1 MLEEKKFITPRY
13 QVIKKLAQGGL
24 GVVFEVF
31 DLWEGKK
38 IALKLHTAFG
48 GEEKNSLEKFKQEF
62 RLTSE
67 LSHPGIVEVYD
78 FGYTREK
85 KAFYTME
92 LVEGEELSPEIAQ
105 PDLNRFYKIIWQICD
120 ILECLHSQNL
130 IHADLKPSNFKLTP
144 GIFSVK
150 LLDFGLVRTSF
161 YQASDQIE
169 GTPDYMAP
177 EVWLGKKID
186 QRADLYSLGI
196 ILFELLTSKLPFASE
211 DPLVLR
217 SNHLEKIPPP
227 PSALRAGLSEEL
239 DYLVLKLLQKKPED
253 RFQNISELKEKLS
266 QIVTFPLWGAEK
278 TSYINQLYG
287 GKILARGK
295 EFQILQKE
303 LKESLSNAGRM
314 FIIEGELGIGKSTL
328 LRYLKKESQ
337 LEGNLFVQIYCP
349 EEETY
354 PLQPLKELFRK
365 IWPFFQQL
373 FPQLC
378 QKYEEDFKLFLTVTP
393 DQEEQG
399 NLKLDRL
406 SSFLFEASNLFPF
419 VLAFEDLHWMGEGCF
434 SFIEEL
440 TKTLDRSKLFLVGTL
455 QENDLDPQGKL
466 KSLINRLTGTSQL
479 LFLRL
484 PPLTLKELEELLSQ
498 KLAEQTI
505 SKSLLDF
512 IYHNS
517 SGVPLFALEIL
528 KYLFEKK
535 VLYFE
540 KGSFRLEKKLLAEL
554 EIPDNIEKTILG
566 NLKRYPEKVL
576 SFLNLT
582 ALIGIE
588 FDLKSIKFLTGYDEE
603 KIFETLF
610 VLLKDR
616 ILIQTQKKSSFLVYN
631 FASPVLQSLIYKN
644 FNTEKEPLH
653 CKLAYHLE
661 ERKSQGE
668 EIETETVAHHFIL
681 SDDYK
686 KAFEYSFQC
695 AVKNQKDLDYP
706 QALKYLNK
714 TLEAAEKFPEEK
726 EREKRI
732 SQALMQK
739 GNLLKNIGELKQA
752 QKDYEE
758 ILKIADPSEDRRLIA
773 ETYKDLGALFRL
785 KHNHQKGLDFLLK
798 AKLIFQD
805 LKDDKEVA
813 HTLNNIGNIYWID
826 SQHQKALEAFGEA
839 LRIQRTLDNKFDI
852 ASTLNNMGIIYVSQ
866 HQYKRALEYHKESL
880 QIKKELGNKEEIARS
895 LNNIGFVYYLM
906 GSLQNATRSYLDS
919 LELNQE
925 IENKKEVAIN
935 TVNLSECYFKLGEYE
950 KATSYANIGLEIARE
965 IGFQQP
971 IGYLLKNLANLD
983 LETGFYQKALAQLKE
998 ALKLSEEIKDKELKV
1013 SVLTFL
1019 GRLFFLLNRYED
1031 ANRFL
1036 EEALEISRAID
1047 DKRTQIAVGRLNG
1060 ILLRKKK
1067 KMAEALKL
1075 HKNSLIL
1082 AEELNSLEDKLNL
1095 NLDFAWLYLNSNQ
1108 YQMFE
1113 IFLEK
1118 AKKIIDQS
1126 SFPLI
1131 EPEYYFLL
1139 LCKEFQQGNYN
1150 QALKYSELV
1159 LEKVLKLNKLELIW
1173 RTHYLRGKL
1182 NFLKNNLEGAF
1193 KEYEKAGKLIKDLSQ
1208 NIEDPELKQSFLDE
1222 EEKIKLLSDIKMLAQ
1237 TMVGR

>member
-1 MLEEKKFITPRY
+1 MS
-13 QVIKKLAQGGL
+13 
-24 GVVFEVF
+24 
-31 DLWEGKK
+31 
-38 IALKLHTAFG
+38 
-48 GEEKNSLEKFKQEF
+48 EEKNNLEKFKQEF

-92 LVEGEELSPEIAQ
+92 LVEGEELSPEAAQ
-105 PDLNRFYKIIWQICD
+105 PDLDRFYKLVWQISD
-120 ILECLHSQNL
+120 ILEYFHSQNL

-150 LLDFGLVRTSF
+150 ILDFGMVRTSSC
-161 YQASDQIE
+161 QTSDQVE

-186 QRADLYSLGI
+186 QRADLYSLGV
-196 ILFELLTSKLPFASE
+196 ILFELLPSKLPFTSE

-227 PSALRAGLSEEL
+227 PSAFRAGLSEEL
-239 DYLVLKLLQKKPED
+239 DSLVLKLLQKKPED
-253 RFQNISELKEKLS
+253 RFQNISELKEKFS
-266 QIVTFPLWGAEK
+266 RIATFPLWGAEK

-287 GKILARGK
+287 GKILAREK

-328 LRYLKKESQ
+328 LNYLKKESQ
-337 LEGNLFVQIYCP
+337 LEGNLFVQIDCP

-373 FPQLC
+373 FPPLC
-378 QKYEEDFKLFLTVTP
+378 QKYEEDFKLFLTATP
-393 DQEEQG
+393 DQENQG
-399 NLKLDRL
+399 SLKLDKL

-419 VLAFEDLHWMGEGCF
+419 VLAFEDLHWLGEGSF
-434 SFIEEL
+434 SFLEEL
-440 TKTLDRSKLFLVGTL
+440 TRTLDGSRLFLVGTL
-455 QENDLDPQGKL
+455 EENDLDPQGRL

-484 PPLTLKELEELLSQ
+484 PSLTLKELEELLSR
-498 KLAEQTI
+498 KLAEKTI
-505 SKSLLDF
+505 AKALLDF

-540 KGSFRLEKKLLAEL
+540 KGSLRLEKKLLAEL

-566 NLKRYPEKVL
+566 NLKRYPERIL
-576 SFLNLT
+576 SFLNLA
-582 ALIGIE
+582 ALVGKE

-616 ILIQTQKKSSFLVYN
+616 ILIQTQKKPSFLVYN

-644 FNTEKEPLH
+644 FNTGKELLH
-653 CKLAYHLE
+653 RKLAYHLE

-686 KAFEYSFQC
+686 KAFEYSFNC

-714 TLEAAEKFPEEK
+714 TLETAEKFPEEK

-732 SQALMQK
+732 SQTLMQK

-758 ILKIADPSEDRRLIA
+758 ILKIAGPSEDKRLIA
-773 ETYKDLGALFRL
+773 ETYKDLGDLFRL
-785 KHNHQKGLDFLLK
+785 KHDFQNGLACLVK
-798 AKLIFQD
+798 AREIFQD
-805 LKDDKEVA
+805 LKDFEEIA
-813 HTLNNIGNIYWID
+813 HTLNNIGNTYWIN
-826 SQHQKALEAFGEA
+826 SQYQEALKAFGEA
-839 LRIQRTLDNKFDI
+839 LEIQRTLDSKPDI
-852 ASTLNNMGIIYVSQ
+852 ASTLNNMGSIYVSQ
-866 HQYKRALEYHKESL
+866 HQYKKALEYHTKSL

-906 GSLQNATRSYLDS
+906 GSLQNAIRSYMES

-925 IENKKEVAIN
+925 IENKKEITIN

-950 KATSYANIGLEIARE
+950 KATSYANMGLEMARN
-965 IGFQQP
+965 IDFLLP
-971 IGYLLKNLANLD
+971 VGYLLKSLANID
-983 LETGFYQKALAQLKE
+983 FETGFYQRALELLKE
-998 ALKLSEEIKDKELKV
+998 SLTLSEKMEDKELRV
-1013 SVLTFL
+1013 SVFISL
-1019 GRLFFLLNRYED
+1019 GRLFFLLNRSED
-1031 ANRFL
+1031 ADRFI
-1036 EEALEISRAID
+1036 EKGLEISRVIN
-1047 DKRTQIAVGRLNG
+1047 DKRTQITVGRLKG
-1060 ILLRKKK
+1060 ILLRKKRRV
-1067 KMAEALKL
+1067 AEALKL
-1075 HKNSLIL
+1075 LENSLEL

-1095 NLDFAWLYLNSNQ
+1095 NLDFAWLYLSSNQ

-1113 IFLEK
+1113 KFLEK

-1139 LCKEFQQGNYN
+1139 FRKEIENGNLN
-1150 QALKYSELV
+1150 QAHKYSEIA
-1159 LEKVLKLNKLELIW
+1159 LKKASKLSKLELVW
-1173 RTHYLRGKL
+1173 RIHYLTGKL
-1182 NFLKNNLEGAF
+1182 NFLKNDFENAY
-1193 KEYEKAGKLIKDLSQ
+1193 KEYEKAGKLIKSLSQ
-1208 NIEDPELKQSFLDE
+1208 NIEDPELKQSYVSE
-1222 EEKIKLLSDIKMLAQ
+1222 EEKLNLITDIRKLAQ
-1237 TMVGR
+1237 VMVGK

>member
-13 QVIKKLAQGGL
+13 QIIKKLAQGGL

-31 DLWEGKK
+31 DLWEEKK

-150 LLDFGLVRTSF
+150 LLDFGLVRTFF

-227 PSALRAGLSEEL
+227 PSALRAGLSGEL

-266 QIVTFPLWGAEK
+266 QIVTFPLWGAGK

-337 LEGNLFVQIYCP
+337 LEGNLFVQIDCP

-354 PLQPLKELFRK
+354 PLQSLKELFRK

-378 QKYEEDFKLFLTVTP
+378 QKYEEDFKLFLSATA
-393 DQEEQG
+393 DQENQG
-399 NLKLDRL
+399 SLKLDKL

-440 TKTLDRSKLFLVGTL
+440 TKTLERSKLFLVGTL
-455 QENDLDPQGKL
+455 QENNLDPQGEL
-466 KSLINRLTGTSQL
+466 KSLINRLTSTSQF

-498 KLAEQTI
+498 KLAEKTI

-540 KGSFRLEKKLLAEL
+540 KDSLRLEKKLLAEL

-576 SFLNLT
+576 SFLNLA

-588 FDLKSIKFLTGYDEE
+588 FDLKSIKSLTGYDEE
-603 KIFETLF
+603 KIFEILF

-616 ILIQTQKKSSFLVYN
+616 ILIQSQKKSSFLVYN

-644 FNTEKEPLH
+644 FSAEKEPLH
-653 CKLAYHLE
+653 RKLAYHLE
-661 ERKSQGE
+661 ERISQGE

-681 SDDYK
+681 SDDYQ

-714 TLEAAEKFPEEK
+714 TLEAAKKFPEEK
-726 EREKRI
+726 ERKKRI
-732 SQALMQK
+732 SQALMQR
-739 GNLLKNIGELKQA
+739 GNRLKNIGELKQA

-758 ILKIADPSEDRRLIA
+758 ILKIADPSENRRLIA
-773 ETYKDLGALFRL
+773 ETHKNLGDLFRL
-785 KHNHQKGLDFLLK
+785 KHDFQNGLACLVK
-798 AKLIFQD
+798 AREIFQD
-805 LKDDKEVA
+805 LKDYEEIA

-826 SQHQKALEAFGEA
+826 SQYQKALEAFGEA
-839 LRIQRTLDNKFDI
+839 LRIQRTLDNKPDI
-852 ASTLNNMGIIYVSQ
+852 ASTLNNMGSIYVSQ
-866 HQYKRALEYHKESL
+866 HQYRRALEYHKESL

-906 GSLQNATRSYLDS
+906 GSFQNAIKSYMES

-925 IENKKEVAIN
+925 IENKKEITIN

-950 KATSYANIGLEIARE
+950 KATSYANMGLEIARK
-965 IGFQQP
+965 IDFP
-971 IGYLLKNLANLD
+971 LPVGYLLKNLANID
-983 LETGFYQKALAQLKE
+983 FETGFYQKALELLKE
-998 ALKLSEEIKDKELKV
+998 SLTLSEKMEDKELKV
-1013 SVLTFL
+1013 SVFISMA
-1019 GRLFFLLNRYED
+1019 RLFFLLNRSED
-1031 ANRFL
+1031 ADRFI
-1036 EEALEISRAID
+1036 EKGLEISREIN
-1047 DKRTQIAVGRLNG
+1047 DKRTQITVGRLKG

-1075 HKNSLIL
+1075 HENSLVW

-1108 YQMFE
+1108 YKLFE
-1113 IFLEK
+1113 NFLEK
-1118 AKKIIDQS
+1118 AKEIIDQS

-1139 LCKEFQQGNYN
+1139 FRKEIENGNLN
-1150 QALKYSELV
+1150 QAQKYSEIAL
-1159 LEKVLKLNKLELIW
+1159 KKASKLNKIELVW
-1173 RTHYLRGKL
+1173 RIHYLTGKL
-1182 NFLKNNLEGAF
+1182 NFLKNDFENAY
-1193 KEYEKAGKLIKDLSQ
+1193 KEYEKAGKLIKSLSQ
-1208 NIEDPELKQSFLDE
+1208 NIEHPELKQSYVNE
-1222 EEKIKLLSDIKMLAQ
+1222 EEKLNLLSDIKLLAQ

>member
-1 MLEEKKFITPRY
+1 M
-13 QVIKKLAQGGL
+13 
-24 GVVFEVF
+24 VFEVF
-31 DLWEGKK
+31 DLWEEKR

-92 LVEGEELSPEIAQ
+92 LVEGEDLSPEIAQ
-105 PDLNRFYKIIWQICD
+105 QDLNRFYKLVWQISD
-120 ILECLHSQNL
+120 ILEYLHSQNL

-150 LLDFGLVRTSF
+150 ILDFGLVRTFS

-186 QRADLYSLGI
+186 QRADLYSLGV
-196 ILFELLTSKLPFASE
+196 ILFELLTSKLPFTSE

-227 PSALRAGLSEEL
+227 PSTFRAGVSEEL
-239 DYLVLKLLQKKPED
+239 DSLVLKLLRKKPED

-278 TSYINQLYG
+278 SSYINQLYD
-287 GKILARGK
+287 GKILAREK
-295 EFQILQKE
+295 EYQILQKE

-314 FIIEGELGIGKSTL
+314 FLIEGGLGIGKSTL
-328 LRYLKKESQ
+328 LNYLKKESQ
-337 LEGNLFVQIYCP
+337 LEGILFVQINCP
-349 EEETY
+349 KEETY

-365 IWPFFQQL
+365 IEPFFQQI
-373 FPQLC
+373 FPPLC
-378 QKYEEDFKLFLTVTP
+378 QKYEEDFKLFLSATP

-399 NLKLDRL
+399 NLRLDRL
-406 SSFLFEASNLFPF
+406 SSFLVEASNLFPF

-455 QENDLDPQGKL
+455 EENDLDPQGKL
-466 KSLINRLTGTSQL
+466 KSLINRLTGTSQF

-484 PPLTLKELEELLSQ
+484 PSLTQKELEELLSR
-498 KLAEQTI
+498 KLAEKTI
-505 SKSLLDF
+505 AKTLLNF

-576 SFLNLT
+576 SFLNLA

-616 ILIQTQKKSSFLVYN
+616 ILIQTQKKPSFLVYN
-631 FASPVLQSLIYKN
+631 FTSPVLQSLIYKN
-644 FNTEKEPLH
+644 FNTGKEPLH
-653 CKLAYHLE
+653 RKLAYHLE

-681 SDDYK
+681 SDDYQ
-686 KAFEYSFQC
+686 KAFEYSFEC

-706 QALKYLNK
+706 QALKYLNIA
-714 TLEAAEKFPEEK
+714 LEAAEKFPEEK
-726 EREKRI
+726 VSEKRI
-732 SQALMQK
+732 SQTLMRK
-739 GNLLKNIGELKQA
+739 GDLLKNIGELKQA

-758 ILKIADPSEDRRLIA
+758 ILKIANPSEDKRLIA

-785 KHNHQKGLDFLLK
+785 KHDHQKGLEFLLK
-798 AKLIFQD
+798 AKKIFQD

-826 SQHQKALEAFGEA
+826 SQYQKALEAFGEA
-839 LRIQRTLDNKFDI
+839 LEIQRALENKSDI
-852 ASTLNNMGIIYVSQ
+852 ASTLNNMGSIYVSQ
-866 HQYKRALEYHKESL
+866 HQYRRALEYHNESL

-906 GSLQNATRSYLDS
+906 GSLQNAISSYMES

-925 IENKKEVAIN
+925 IENKKEITIN

-950 KATSYANIGLEIARE
+950 KAISYANMGLGIARK
-965 IGFQQP
+965 IDFP
-971 IGYLLKNLANLD
+971 LPVGYLLKNLANID
-983 LETGFYQKALAQLKE
+983 FETGFYQRALELLKE
-998 ALKLSEEIKDKELKV
+998 SLTLSEKMEDKELKA
-1013 SVLTFL
+1013 SVFISMA
-1019 GRLFFLLNRYED
+1019 RLFFLLNRSED
-1031 ANRFL
+1031 AGGFI
-1036 EEALEISRAID
+1036 EKGLEISREIN
-1047 DKRTQIAVGRLNG
+1047 DKRTQITVGRLKG

-1075 HKNSLIL
+1075 HENSLEW

-1095 NLDFAWLYLNSNQ
+1095 NLDFAWLYLDSSR

-1113 IFLEK
+1113 KFLEK

-1139 LCKEFQQGNYN
+1139 FRKEIENENFD
-1150 QALKYSELV
+1150 QAQRYSETALN
-1159 LEKVLKLNKLELIW
+1159 KASKLNKLELVW
-1173 RTHYLRGKL
+1173 RIHYLRGKIS
-1182 NFLKNNLEGAF
+1182 FTKNDMENAY
-1193 KEYEKAGKLIKDLSQ
+1193 KEYEMAGKLIKDLSQ
-1208 NIEDPELKQSFLDE
+1208 NIEDPDLKQSYLNE
-1222 EEKIKLLSDIKMLAQ
+1222 EEKLNLIIDIRKLTQ
-1237 TMVGR
+1237 VMVGK